1 MSGASDIL
9 RERAQQAET
18 IIAAYGLMH
27 PDELRALADL
37 LDACVTNSAGYFR
50 CEICG
55 AQASRK
61 VYSEC
66 RSHMDDCALA
76 AAELAITGESKP

>member
-1 MSGASDIL
+1 MQASDIL
-9 RERAQQAET
+9 RERARVAREQDRLRD
-18 IIAAYGLMH
+18 AAVI
-27 PDELRALADL
+27 DAIADL

-55 AQASRK
+55 AQASSK

-66 RSHMDDCALA
+66 RAHMAYCALA
-76 AAELAITGESKP
+76 AAERAITGATK

>member
-1 MSGASDIL
+1 MSEASDIL
-9 RERAQQAET
+9 RERAQKADD

-27 PDELRALADL
+27 PDELRAIADL

-55 AQASRK
+55 AQASSK

-66 RSHMDDCALA
+66 RAHMAYCALA
-76 AAELAITGESKP
+76 AAERAITGATK

>member
-1 MSGASDIL
+1 VSEASDIL
-9 RERAQQAET
+9 RERARVAREQDRLRDAET
-18 IIAAYGLMH
+18 IDAI
-27 PDELRALADL
+27 ADL

-55 AQASRK
+55 AQASSK

-66 RSHMDDCALA
+66 RAHMAYCALA
-76 AAELAITGESKP
+76 AAERAITGATK

>member
-1 MSGASDIL
+1 MSTASDIL
-9 RERAQQAET
+9 RERAQKADD

-37 LDACVTNSAGYFR
+37 LDACVTKSAGYFR

-55 AQASRK
+55 AQASSG

-66 RSHMDDCALA
+66 RAHMVDCALA
-76 AAELAITGESKP
+76 AAERAITGATK